1 MDRLNREILPKG
13 REGEERV
20 TRKGRPTDFLF
31 LLHLILGIPPAF
43 LVLSLDF
50 ARRGFEPLFL
60 T

>member
-1 MDRLNREILPKG
+1 M
-13 REGEERV
+13 
-20 TRKGRPTDFLF
+20 TRKGRPTNFLF